1 MTGVELA
8 TLCLIKSTPPSPPTV
23 EADRIP
29 ERLGEIERLRA
40 IGWTRLRRRPLG
52 DDEVL
57 EQRAERLGLDRVR
70 MDGHEM

>member
-29 ERLGEIERLRA
+29 ERLGEIERLRP
-40 IGWTRLRRRPLG
+40 GRR
-52 DDEVL
+52 
-57 EQRAERLGLDRVR
+57 
-70 MDGHEM
+70 

>member
-1 MTGVELA
+1 M
-8 TLCLIKSTPPSPPTV
+8 
-23 EADRIP
+23 DRIP
-29 ERLGEIERLRA
+29 EFRGEIERLRA